1 MDAAILPAAPIL
13 TAAPILPAAPI
24 LKKVEKKAFISVSE
38 VVKQTLKK
46 KNVKLPLQ

>member
-1 MDAAILPAAPIL
+1 MDAPILPAAPIL
-13 TAAPILPAAPI
+13 TAAPILPAATI

-46 KNVKLPLQ
+46 KNVILPLQ